1 MPINANAL
9 RARIEA
15 AAAGA
20 SRDLVSRAALLDR
33 LAALLRPGADPAPF
47 AVDDESARANA
58 ARARFNAGESPPQ
71 TIACGA
77 ARAIPSAY
85 ALIAVDGSQILP
97 DRHKPVMWALAR
109 AAAVCIVYGRGPDP
123 ALARALSGE
132 PILRFW
138 PEEELWTSGRE
149 GEPLTTGDINTERD
163 VLERELLADRCE
175 AAAVAGLL
183 PIALTDG
190 SLLPFSL
197 LNDRAWGNRPDPR
210 TLESFR
216 RVSIALTRMKE
227 AGALVAGYIER
238 PNSAAVLKACSA
250 VGGIV
255 LIPPTV
261 FDRHLYE
268 RLLGPGQRGALFD
281 PGWRVNGPDLL
292 GSDGNAIR
300 AAYARLEPA
309 ASRPNI
315 IRIEVPE
322 WRCGAGD
329 LVMLSAIL
337 ARQTRLGGGYP
348 FLLKAAHEE
357 AVLTLR
363 DQAEL
368 DIALLAAMQR
378 HGLRVS
384 ASLKQS
390 AKEIE

>member
-1 MPINANAL
+1 MPINANTL
-9 RARIEA
+9 RTRIEA

-20 SRDLVSRAALLDR
+20 SRDLVSRDALLDR
-33 LAALLRPGADPAPF
+33 LAALMSPGADPAPF
-47 AVDDESARANA
+47 GADDATPPASAQ
-58 ARARFNAGESPPQ
+58 ARFSAGEDAPSMF
-71 TIACGA
+71 ACGTMSD
-77 ARAIPSAY
+77 IPPAF

-109 AAAVCIVYGRGPDP
+109 AATVCIVYGRGPNP
-123 ALARALSGE
+123 ALARALAGE

-138 PEEELWTSGRE
+138 SEEDLWTSGRD
-149 GEPLTTGDINTERD
+149 GEPLTAGEINTERD

-175 AAAVAGLL
+175 AARAMGLL

-210 TLESFR
+210 ALDSFR
-216 RVSIALTRMKE
+216 RVSRALTRMKE
-227 AGALVAGYIER
+227 AGALIVGYIER
-238 PNSAAVLKACSA
+238 PNSASVIKACAA
-250 VGGIV
+250 VGGGGSP
-255 LIPPTV
+255 PPTA

-268 RLLGPGQRGALFD
+268 RLLGPAQRGALFD

-292 GSDGNAIR
+292 GGDGNAIR
-300 AAYARLEPA
+300 ATYARFEPA
-309 ASRPNI
+309 VSRPNI
-315 IRIEVPE
+315 IRLEMPE
-322 WRCGAGD
+322 WRSNATD
-329 LVMLSAIL
+329 LATLTAIL

-357 AVLTLR
+357 AVLTRR

-368 DIALLAAMQR
+368 DTALLAAMQR
-378 HGLRVS
+378 HGLRVA

-390 AKEIE
+390 AKELE

>member
-1 MPINANAL
+1 MPINANLL
-9 RARIEA
+9 RAPIEA
-15 AAAGA
+15 AAASAARDRA
-20 SRDLVSRAALLDR
+20 SREALLER
-33 LAALLRPGADPAPF
+33 LAAVIRPGADPAAF
-47 AVDDESARANA
+47 ATDDDRAVA
-58 ARARFNAGESPPQ
+58 DGQRARFNTEPATGAFGCGGSESFPP
-71 TIACGA
+71 
-77 ARAIPSAY
+77 SF

-132 PILRFW
+132 PVLRFW
-138 PEEELWTSGRE
+138 SEDELWTSGRD
-149 GEPLTTGDINTERD
+149 GEALSPGEINTERD
-163 VLERELLADRCE
+163 VLERELLAERCE
-175 AAAVAGLL
+175 AARVMGLT

-210 TLESFR
+210 TVATLR
-216 RVSIALTRMKE
+216 RVSAALTRMKA

-238 PNSAAVLKACSA
+238 PNSASVVKACSA
-250 VGGIV
+250 VGGIGT
-255 LIPPTV
+255 IPPTV
-261 FDRHLYE
+261 FDRNLYE
-268 RLLGPGQRGALFD
+268 RLLGPFQRGALLD

-292 GSDGNAIR
+292 GGDGNAIR

-315 IRIEVPE
+315 IRMEVPE
-322 WRCGAGD
+322 WRSGAAE
-329 LVMLSAIL
+329 LATLTAIL
-337 ARQTRLGGGYP
+337 ARQTRLGAGYP

-357 AVLTLR
+357 AVLTRR

-368 DIALLAAMQR
+368 EAALLAAMQR
-378 HGLRVS
+378 HGLRVA

-390 AKEIE
+390 AKELE

>member
-1 MPINANAL
+1 MPINANLL

-15 AAAGA
+15 AAVNA
-20 SRDLVSRAALLDR
+20 SRDLNSRDALLEQ

-47 AVDDESARANA
+47 RADDTPSPTSAH
-58 ARARFNAGESPPQ
+58 ARFSAGEDAPGRF
-71 TIACGA
+71 ACGGPESTPPA
-77 ARAIPSAY
+77 F
-85 ALIAVDGSQILP
+85 ALIAVDGSQILA

-109 AAAVCIVYGRGPDP
+109 ASAVCIVYGRGPDP

-132 PILRFW
+132 PVLRFW
-138 PEEELWTSGRE
+138 SEDELWTSGRD
-149 GEPLTTGDINTERD
+149 GEPLTAGDINTERD

-175 AAAVAGLL
+175 AAAAAGLL
-183 PIALTDG
+183 PVALTDG

-197 LNDRAWGNRPDPR
+197 LNDRAWGSRPDPR
-210 TLESFR
+210 TLGAFR
-216 RVSIALTRMKE
+216 RVSAALGRMKT
-227 AGALVAGYIER
+227 AGARVAGYIER
-238 PNSAAVLKACSA
+238 PNSAAVLKTCAA
-250 VGGIV
+250 IGGIGP
-255 LIPPTV
+255 IPPTA

-292 GSDGNAIR
+292 GGDGNAIR

-315 IRIEVPE
+315 VRIEVPE
-322 WRCGAGD
+322 WRCGPGD
-329 LVMLSAIL
+329 LATLSAIL

-357 AVLTLR
+357 AVLTRR

-368 DIALLAAMQR
+368 DTALLSAMQR
-378 HGLRVS
+378 HGLRVA

-390 AKEIE
+390 AKELE

>member
-1 MPINANAL
+1 MPINANLL
-9 RARIEA
+9 RAPIEA
-15 AAAGA
+15 AAASA
-20 SRDLVSRAALLDR
+20 SRDRASRETLLEI
-33 LAALLRPGADPAPF
+33 LAAVMRPGADSAPF
-47 AVDDESARANA
+47 AADDEGA
-58 ARARFNAGESPPQ
+58 AAAGQRARFNSEPATGVF
-71 TIACGA
+71 ACGGSE
-77 ARAIPSAY
+77 RIPASF

-132 PILRFW
+132 PVLRFW
-138 PEEELWTSGRE
+138 SEEELWTAGRD
-149 GEPLTTGDINTERD
+149 GEALSAGEINTERD
-163 VLERELLADRCE
+163 VLERELLAERCE
-175 AAAVAGLL
+175 AARAMGLT

-197 LNDRAWGNRPDPR
+197 LNDRAWGNRPDAR
-210 TLESFR
+210 ALASFR
-216 RVSIALTRMKE
+216 RVSAALTRME
-227 AGALVAGYIER
+227 AAGALVAGYIER
-238 PNSAAVLKACSA
+238 PNSASVLKACSV
-250 VGGIV
+250 VGGGGPP
-255 LIPPTV
+255 PPTA

-292 GSDGNAIR
+292 GGDGNAIR
-300 AAYARLEPA
+300 ATYARFEAA

-315 IRIEVPE
+315 IRLEVPE
-322 WRCGAGD
+322 WRSSAND
-329 LVMLSAIL
+329 LATLTALL

-357 AVLTLR
+357 AVLTRR

-368 DIALLAAMQR
+368 EAALLAAMQR
-378 HGLRVS
+378 HGLRVA

-390 AKEIE
+390 AKELE